1 MLDSPPNLDEYRGVE
16 ELQRLR
22 LDVREAL
29 LQLERE
35 FNGIPYDAAARSKFV
50 GLRKTTKEIDNR
62 ISELRARHALIAD
75 AAGRGQIEREA
86 EPRTTTAG
94 NRDATADPFQPR
106 HLVEARERGMRAI
119 EANAGVLP
127 AAAADRLERHI
138 NETDPQGLDANYI
151 AAVGDANYR
160 TAFGKLMMDPTTGH
174 LRFTPAEVEAVRRA
188 SQAEAQRSL
197 NVTTGSAGAFAIPIS
212 LDPSIIMTG
221 TGVLNPLRDL
231 ASVETISNTIWKGVA
246 SDGVVAAFAA
256 EATAAT
262 DASPTLVQ
270 PSITTQKAFAFCPF
284 SIEVGQD
291 WASLETELARLFF
304 DSKNVLEATKFLLGS
319 GTNEPGG
326 ILNIGGTGGLTT
338 TQRVQTA
345 VSATYAVG
353 DPWLLKAQVPP
364 RFIATSSYVASPA
377 IWDKTYRFVA
387 QGSTA
392 EPRQFSDGDRGG
404 DFLGR
409 PKAELSTVASTT
421 TTGSKI
427 MLGGDLKTGYRI
439 VDRIGGTIE
448 IIPHLFGAAQGNLP
462 TGQRGAYFYWRVGG
476 GVVAPNA
483 LRYLEVL

>member
-1 MLDSPPNLDEYRGVE
+1 MLDHPPDLDEYRSVE
-16 ELQRLR
+16 ELQKLK
-22 LDVREAL
+22 LDVLDELRTMEREA
-29 LQLERE
+29 
-35 FNGIPYDAAARSKFV
+35 NGRPYDNEGRSKFK
-50 GLRKTTKEIDNR
+50 GLHETGKKIDNR
-62 ISELRARHALIAD
+62 IGELRGRERRLRELAGRPGGVEHTADAFRDPNPARHV
-75 AAGRGQIEREA
+75 
-86 EPRTTTAG
+86 
-94 NRDATADPFQPR
+94 DPFTPR
-106 HLVEARERGMRAI
+106 HLTEAREKGMRAI
-119 EANAGVLP
+119 EANASVLS
-127 AAAADRLERHI
+127 ARAADRLERHI
-138 NETDPQGLDANYI
+138 NEADPQGLDANYI
-151 AAVGDANYR
+151 AAVGDPNYR
-160 TAFGKLMMDPTTGH
+160 TAFGKIMMDPTTGH

-197 NVTTGSAGAFAIPIS
+197 NVTTGSAGAFAIPIA

-221 TGVLNPLRDL
+221 SGVLNPLRDL
-231 ASVETISNTIWKGVA
+231 STVETISSTIWKGVA

-256 EATAAT
+256 EAAAAT

-270 PSITTQKAFAFCPF
+270 PSITTQKAFAFVPF

-291 WASLETELARLFF
+291 WPSLETELGRLFT
-304 DSKNVLEATKFLLGS
+304 DSKNVLEATKFLLGT

-345 VSATYAVG
+345 TSATYAVG

-364 RFIATSSYVASPA
+364 RFITTSSYVANPV

-387 QGSTA
+387 QGSTT

-409 PKAELSTVASTT
+409 PKAELSTVVSTT
-421 TTGSKI
+421 TTASKI
-427 MLGGDLKTGYRI
+427 MLGGDLKTGYRV

-448 IIPHLFGAAQGNLP
+448 IINHLFGAAQGNLP